1 MTDQIV
7 RELCDRVSAERL
19 RDLTL
24 ELVRIPS
31 PTGDAVQV
39 TQRYAERVEEI
50 GLPVEIDTAYPG
62 SPSTISRWG
71 PSGERQL
78 VLDGHLDT
86 IHAPHPAPS
95 YRDRVIYG
103 RGSGDMKSGIAA
115 MAETARVLAESG
127 LRLDGELVLV
137 THSLHEAPVGHMEAL
152 RALIRR
158 KDLFVDAAIV
168 TEGGFDEAHIQGK
181 GQAIFDV
188 AISRQGEPLHEN
200 VARAHGIPNPMHV
213 AAEIAARF
221 VQENRRIE
229 EWQDPLL
236 GPETF
241 FLGQIHGGDFYNR
254 VPTRAYVNGIHR
266 YWPDKGWDD
275 VRARIAALIA
285 SVERPD
291 SLKIEI
297 ETTGNGLG
305 YAIDPNSALV
315 RALRWGYSQITGREL
330 PLVGGYSVSD
340 VNVIAREAG
349 IPVLG
354 HGTGSKTAH
363 ADLESVRVADI
374 ARTTRVLLAT
384 AVRYLGVAN

>member
-1 MTDQIV
+1 MANRIV
-7 RELCDRVSAERL
+7 QELCARVSAERL

-31 PTGDAVQV
+31 PTGDAVKV
-39 TQRYAERVEEI
+39 TQRYAERVEEL
-50 GLPVEIDTAYPG
+50 GLPVEVDTAYAG
-62 SPSTISRWG
+62 SPSTIARWG
-71 PSGERQL
+71 DSGGRQL

-95 YRDRVIYG
+95 YRDGIIYG

-115 MAETARVLAESG
+115 MVEAARVLLESG
-127 LRLDGELVLV
+127 LRLSGELVLV

-152 RALIRR
+152 SALIGRD
-158 KDLFVDAAIV
+158 DLFVDAAIV

-181 GQAIFDV
+181 GQAIFDIT
-188 AISRQGEPLHEN
+188 ISRQGEPLHEN
-200 VARAHGIPNPMHV
+200 AARAQGIPNPMHA

-221 VQENRRIE
+221 VQENRHL
-229 EWQDPLL
+229 QKSQHPLL

-266 YWPDKGWDD
+266 YWPDKSWDD

-285 SVERPD
+285 SVATPD
-291 SLKIEI
+291 SLQVEV

-305 YAIDPNSALV
+305 YAINPDSALV
-315 RALRWGYSQITGREL
+315 RALQWGYAQITGREL

-340 VNVIAREAG
+340 VNVIARQAG

-354 HGTGSKTAH
+354 HGTGSTTAH

-374 ARTTRVLLAT
+374 VRTTQVLLAT
-384 AVRYLGVAN
+384 TVRYLGIAG